1 LFKRFQHDDPFPP
14 RNDDLTEPSLWRE
27 LAEEAAK
34 NKANAAIKR
43 RKSIIEQTFKSAGHL
58 GSACVGLSSGREHRS
73 AISASFK
80 MVRCAAGVLSFF
92 AISR

>member
-1 LFKRFQHDDPFPP
+1 MCPTGLREK
-14 RNDDLTEPSLWRE
+14 LLEMAELWRE
-27 LAEEAAK
+27 LADEAAK

-43 RKSIIEQTFKSAGHL
+43 RKFTIEQTFKSAGHL

-80 MVRCAAGVLSFF
+80 MVRCAAGFLSFF